1 MFGLPLSVI
10 IAIIE
15 AAPTIIADAE
25 KIGQDAGPIFK
36 YFASHVASLKSDG
49 AAHTDA
55 IFEVAHMFSTTNW
68 TDDEMQRW
76 WDRAGNV
83 ADK

>member
-25 KIGQDAGPIFK
+25 KIGQDAGPIF
-36 YFASHVASLKSDG
+36 SDG